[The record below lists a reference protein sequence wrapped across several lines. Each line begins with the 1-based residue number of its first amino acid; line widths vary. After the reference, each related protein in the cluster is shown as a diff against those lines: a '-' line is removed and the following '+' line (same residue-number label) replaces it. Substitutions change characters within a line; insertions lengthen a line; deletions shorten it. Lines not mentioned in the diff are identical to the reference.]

1 MPGSPQP
8 DDAASPA
15 AADAVGRRR
24 FLKLASALGAGLSAL
39 LVGIPAASAFLSPG
53 FKKPVKRDWIKVADD
68 VSTIDVGVP
77 VKVDF
82 VEASQDAWVESR
94 TLRTVWLY
102 TEDGESFIAYS
113 GTCTHLGCSFG
124 YDKAKNIFV
133 CPCHRGMFDVKSGK
147 VLSGPPP
154 RPLDSLAVKIENGEV
169 HVLYETFRTGIEAK
183 VVA

>member
-1 MPGSPQP
+1 MPGSTKQ
-8 DDAASPA
+8 DEPA
-15 AADAVGRRR
+15 APATAEMVGRRR
-24 FLKLASALGAGLSAL
+24 FLKLASALGAGISAL

-82 VEASQDAWVESR
+82 VEASRDAWVESR
-94 TLRTVWLY
+94 ALRTVWFY
-102 TEDGESFIAYS
+102 SEDGENFQAWS

-124 YDKAKNIFV
+124 YDKARNIFL
-133 CPCHRGMFDVKSGK
+133 CPCHRGMFDVKTGA
-147 VLSGPPP
+147 VLGGPPP
-154 RPLDSLAVKIENGEV
+154 RGLDSLPVKIENGEV
-169 HVLYETFRTGIEAK
+169 HVLYETFRTGIAAK